1 MSEPQTTQPA
11 PPPHLSPKDQFL
23 ADEQRAS
30 AWRNL
35 MRQSTVHTGLTLALA
50 EFCYSTP
57 EPSAD
62 QIRAVKIFIETAL
75 NLAEPKTQPRAAFP
89 DKRLSNPTLTPPEQ
103 KK

>member
-62 QIRAVKIFIETAL
+62 QIRAVKIFIEIAL
-75 NLAEPKTQPRAAFP
+75 NLAEPKSPPRSGFP
-89 DKRLSNPTLTPPEQ
+89 DKRLSSTPPATEPP